1 MAEYNLTVNA
11 TSNGTINTDDVFVE
25 LGAASGVQ
33 IRIKRIRVGY
43 GDGTQTV
50 GLDNHFKVKLYR
62 WDVTTAGSSS
72 AGTIVKKN
80 PNTPTAGT
88 GAKVKNGATA
98 LALGGTNVEIL
109 DTFCPN
115 ARAIIEWIARDEDDY
130 WWSKA
135 GTAAFFGIVIAS
147 AVISQK
153 FQVTVEWM
161 E

>member
-11 TSNGTINTDDVFVE
+11 TSNTSTNTDDVFVE

-33 IRIKRIRVGY
+33 FKVKRVRVGF
-43 GDGTQTV
+43 GDGTQTAGV
-50 GLDNHFKVKLYR
+50 DNHFKIKLYR

-80 PNTPTAGT
+80 PLAPASGT

-109 DTFCPN
+109 DNINPN
-115 ARAIIEWIARDEDDY
+115 GRAIYEWIARDEDDY
-130 WWSKA
+130 WWTKS
-135 GTAAFFGIVIAS
+135 GTAAFFAIVIAS
-147 AVISQK
+147 PVASQK
-153 FQVTVEWM
+153 FQVTVEWV